1 MENKYKITIIV
12 VVVTLVII
20 AGAGFWYWS
29 QRKAAVSAIPF
40 NPVIPLSE
48 LSTAEAED
56 TLGGQI
62 LGKTQNPLK
71 GELPPVNPFEKIET
85 NPLKDVY
92 VNPF

>member
-1 MENKYKITIIV
+1 MIRGSNASHK
-12 VVVTLVII
+12 
-20 AGAGFWYWS
+20 
-29 QRKAAVSAIPF
+29 RKTATPEAAPALF
-40 NPVIPLSE
+40 GE
-48 LSTAEAED
+48 LSPAEAEN

-71 GELPPVNPFEKIET
+71 GELPPVNPFEKTET